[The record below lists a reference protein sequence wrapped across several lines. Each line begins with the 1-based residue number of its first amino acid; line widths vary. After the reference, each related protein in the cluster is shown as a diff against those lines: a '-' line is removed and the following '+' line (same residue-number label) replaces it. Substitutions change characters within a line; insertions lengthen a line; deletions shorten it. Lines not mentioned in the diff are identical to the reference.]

1 MAIIDYNSAIQN
13 TINEEMRR
21 DPNILI
27 LGPSVIGEP
36 SIAEFGKNRVIN
48 TGISETAACAAGIGA
63 AMVGG
68 RPIVDTMWSP
78 FLLDAAGQVINQA
91 AVWRFKLGNTV
102 DIPVIF
108 KQGYGMYNYGLGVQH
123 SHCLHNLFANVPGV
137 HVAVPSFPSDAIGLW
152 RTALRYAKNPTM
164 MWEPLPCIWNDGGIR
179 EDVPEGDYTIP
190 FGKGDVKR
198 KGKDV
203 TIAAVGYMVHIALKA
218 AEALAGDGIDAE
230 VWDPRTLTPFDREG
244 LIASV
249 KKTGRMV
256 VVDQAPKTFGTT
268 GEFMATVA
276 EAGISPAPSMAR
288 VAMMD
293 VPIGFARTLEQ
304 YILPDKDKIIRAVK
318 KVVNP

>member
-1 MAIIDYNSAIQN
+1 MAEIDYNAAVQN
-13 TINEEMRR
+13 TIIEEMRR

-27 LGPSVIGEP
+27 LGPSVIGE
-36 SIAEFGKNRVIN
+36 SLVAEFGKERVIN

-78 FLLDAAGQVINQA
+78 FLLDAGGQVINQA

-123 SHCLHNLFANVPGV
+123 SHCFHNLFANAPGV
-137 HVAVPSFPSDAIGLW
+137 HVAVPSFPSDVIGLW
-152 RTALRYAKNPTM
+152 RTALRHAKNPTM
-164 MWEPLPCIWNDGGIR
+164 IWEALPCIWNDGGIK
-179 EDVPEGDYTIP
+179 EDVPEEDYTIP

-198 KGKDV
+198 QGTDV
-203 TIAAVGYMVHIALKA
+203 TIAAVGYMVHLALRA
-218 AEALAGDGIDAE
+218 AEDLAKDGIEAE

-244 LIASV
+244 LIESV
-249 KKTGRMV
+249 KKTGAMV

-268 GEFMATVA
+268 GEFMASVA
-276 EAGISPAPSMAR
+276 EAGITPAPAMAR

-293 VPIGFARTLEQ
+293 APVGFAKTLEQ
-304 YILPDKDKIIRAVK
+304 HILPDKDKIISAVK
-318 KVVNP
+318 KVVGT